1 MNRERRAALAQAT
14 LNILDQGCYHTP
26 SGREVHFR
34 LQQERAFAGTR
45 LFRPTDFP
53 QEIQIQPVERKYSTG
68 LTVTNETTLE
78 AARRLVLANP
88 ESDVLA
94 LNFASAKHPGGGFLS
109 GSQAQEESLARSS
122 GLYPC
127 LAQMKEMYEFN
138 QRCKTCLY
146 SDFMIHSPQ
155 VPVFRMDDGALLEAP
170 YPLSFL
176 TAPAVNAGAV
186 KHNEPRNISRILP
199 VMTERARKL
208 LWLAWEKGHADLVL
222 GAWGCGVFGNEPK
235 DIARIFA
242 SLLTSNGMFE
252 NVFRQVV
259 FAVYDRSEEKAVW
272 KAFVGSF

>member
-14 LNILDQGCYHTP
+14 LNILDQGRYHTP
-26 SGREVHFR
+26 LGREVT
-34 LQQERAFAGTR
+34 LNPQQETALAGTK

-53 QEIQIQPVERKYSTG
+53 KEIQIQPEARKYSTN

-88 ESDVLA
+88 KSDVLA

-127 LAQMKEMYEFN
+127 LVQMKEMYEFN
-138 QRCKTCLY
+138 QRCGTCLY

-155 VPVFRMDDGALLEAP
+155 VPVFRNDDGALLEEP
-170 YPLSFL
+170 YLVSFV

-186 KHNEPRNISRILP
+186 KRNESRNISRILP

-208 LWLAWEKGHADLVL
+208 LWLAWEKGHTDLVL
-222 GAWGCGVFGNEPK
+222 GAWGCGVFGNEPR

-242 SLLTSNGMFE
+242 GLLTSNGMFE
-252 NVFRQVV
+252 SVFRQIV
-259 FAVYDRSEEKAVW
+259 FAVYDRSEEKAGW
-272 KAFVGSF
+272 KAFAGSF